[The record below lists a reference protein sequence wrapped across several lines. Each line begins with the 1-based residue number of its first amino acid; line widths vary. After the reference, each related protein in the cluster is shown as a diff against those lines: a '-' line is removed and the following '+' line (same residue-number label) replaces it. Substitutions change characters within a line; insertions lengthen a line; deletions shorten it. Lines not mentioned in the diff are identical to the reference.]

1 MDTGRRIVIS
11 GPLPTYRRGAERWS
25 RLFNLHTW
33 LRATC
38 AYSDINFVNNFNL
51 FWERPGLLKHDGLH
65 PNRIGASL
73 LSDNMRTT
81 LRHCSIL
88 CCRSISFD
96 DFASFEYHAIVLKC
110 QPPALTVT
118 VYRPPKQYPTFLT
131 DFSELLSIIHT
142 NYDKISITGDFNI
155 HVDNGNDSKARDF
168 MNLLNS
174 MDFTQH
180 ITEPTHN
187 RGHTLDLVITK
198 GLTTVISSICDLFL
212 TTFVFSLQHWY
223 LKLEIVLNVLL
234 RNAILTLQQ
243 LRISK

>member
-1 MDTGRRIVIS
+1 MG
-11 GPLPTYRRGAERWS
+11 LQ
-25 RLFNLHTW
+25 L
-33 LRATC
+33 
-38 AYSDINFVNNFNL
+38 
-51 FWERPGLLKHDGLH
+51 LLKHPLPIIAFFSPLEQVQKG
-65 PNRIGASL
+65 G
-73 LSDNMRTT
+73 RTAT
-81 LRHCSIL
+81 ITTDAL

-96 DFASFEYHAIVLKC
+96 DFASFEYHAIVLNC

-118 VYRPPKQYPTFLT
+118 VYRPPKQCRTFLT

-155 HVDNGNDSKARDF
+155 HVNNGNDSEARDF

-198 GLTTVISSICDLFL
+198 GLTTVISSICDLALSDHFCIFFTAL
-212 TTFVFSLQHWY
+212 VPKVKNSAECFIKKRYLNSAAAENFKVMINITSTKTPEAGPSL
-223 LKLEIVLNVLL
+223 L
-234 RNAILTLQQ
+234 
-243 LRISK
+243 